1 MSINDCLR
9 GLHDEG
15 HLSRDEAEAMA
26 HLYESLVRHYGDP
39 TRAKAEMVERLMRQA
54 QHQERQALLADE
66 ARERV
71 ERFLLEYR
79 NARGEQDPAKAM
91 IALIE
96 HNGLVPMPEGMSSV
110 VGRGQAI
117 MGLALGRMEEVLHEF
132 RRTWVTGQTRN
143 TARLENVVLEAA
155 GEGTGDAAAATLAR
169 AWLDVAESLRQRF
182 NAAGGAIG
190 ELKGWFLPQI
200 HDRRAL
206 LAAGREQ
213 WIADI
218 TRGLDVERMRH
229 PLTGNP
235 MTDEDL
241 AESLD
246 FIWRNIT
253 TDGWHSREPSAQRRG
268 LGAIS
273 NQRADHRFLHFRD
286 ARAWLDYQAAYGG
299 GADPFAA
306 MMSHV
311 KGMSEDIA
319 AMETLG
325 PNPRATLTYIQ
336 NFVTAQA
343 ALRTA
348 GEGAI
353 FPTQTEIL
361 GRSFEAGGSWV
372 STKDPEDYARSA
384 VKLADDMWDIHR
396 GASAAAVNQRV
407 ADTFGALRNVNVAT
421 KLGGAALSAVTDLGF
436 QQMSRLFAGLPLLRV
451 YDQVVTSF
459 ATGPK
464 RDAVRAGLI
473 LETAI
478 NVMHQEAR
486 WASGMHGPGWSR
498 VLADRVIASTGLA
511 AWTQSGKHAFGLA
524 FMGELA
530 SRAGETF
537 GDLPAPLQQTFR
549 RYGLTGA
556 DWDAMRASAGD
567 LLRPSDVARS
577 MEIRGRA
584 GENVAERYLEMILQ
598 ETEYAVP
605 SGTLQAKARSFGGL
619 RRGVV
624 TNEFWRSAGQFKM
637 FGISVA
643 LLQGQRIATEMITR
657 GYLRGAG
664 YAAGLLITTTLYG
677 ALAMQLKEIAK
688 GKDPRPMGDEKFWG
702 GALLQGGGLG
712 IYGDFLAS
720 EQNRVGGGLARTL
733 AGPSADVAAGLL
745 SITSGNAA
753 RFLQGEDTNGGRELV
768 RFLGSNTPGGSNWY
782 IRAAY
787 ERIVLDELQR
797 LVDPEAHAAFRRKIG
812 KQKKDFGNDFWWRPG
827 EKSPRRGPNLG
838 AALDGR

>member
-9 GLHDEG
+9 GLHGEG
-15 HLSRDEAEAMA
+15 YLSRDEADAMA

-91 IALIE
+91 VALIE

-132 RRTWVTGQTRN
+132 RRTWITGRTRN
-143 TARLENVVLEAA
+143 TAALQNVVREAA
-155 GEGTGDAAAATLAR
+155 GEGTGDAAAAALAR
-169 AWLDVAESLRQRF
+169 SWLDVAESLRQRF

-190 ELKGWFLPQI
+190 ELTGWFLPQI

-206 LAAGREQ
+206 IAATRER

-229 PLTGNP
+229 PLTGNA

-253 TDGWHSREPSAQRRG
+253 TDGWHSREFSAQRRG

-273 NQRADHRFLHFRD
+273 NQRADHRFLHFKSAD
-286 ARAWLDYQAAYGG
+286 AWLEYQAAYGG

-319 AMETLG
+319 AMEILG
-325 PNPRATLTYIQ
+325 PNPRAMLTYMQ

-348 GEGAI
+348 GEAAI

-361 GRSFEAGGSWV
+361 GRSLEAGGSWL
-372 STKDPEDYARSA
+372 STKDPEDYARAA
-384 VKLADDMWDIHR
+384 VKLTDDMWDIQR
-396 GASAAAVNQRV
+396 GAVDAAVNQRV
-407 ADTFGALRNVNVAT
+407 ADVFGTVRNLNVAS

-436 QQMSRLFAGLPLLRV
+436 QQVARLFAGLPALRV
-451 YDQVVTSF
+451 YDQVVASF

-464 RDAVRAGLI
+464 RDAVRAGLV
-473 LETAI
+473 LETAV
-478 NVMHQEAR
+478 NVLHQEAR
-486 WASGMHGPGWSR
+486 WAAGMHGPVWSR

-511 AWTQSGKHAFGLA
+511 AWTQAGRHAFGLA

-530 SRAGETF
+530 RRAGETF
-537 GDLPAPLQQTFR
+537 GDLPAALQQTFR
-549 RYGLTGA
+549 RYGLSGA

-567 LLRPSDVARS
+567 LLRPADVSRS
-577 MEIRGRA
+577 MEIRGRG

-619 RRGVV
+619 RRGVP

-664 YAAGLLITTTLYG
+664 YAGALLITSTLYG

-688 GKDPRPMGDEKFWG
+688 GRDPRPMDEEKFWG

-720 EQNRVGGGLARTL
+720 EQNRIGGGLARTL
-733 AGPSADVAAGLL
+733 AGPSADVVAGVL
-745 SITSGNAA
+745 SLTSGNMAQW
-753 RFLQGEDTNGGRELV
+753 LQGEKTNAGRELV

-782 IRAAY
+782 LRSAY
-787 ERIVLDELQR
+787 ERVVLDELQR

-812 KQKKDFGNDFWWRPG
+812 KQKKDFGNEFWWRPG
-827 EKSPRRGPNLG
+827 ETSPRRGPDLG
-838 AALDGR
+838 AAVRGR